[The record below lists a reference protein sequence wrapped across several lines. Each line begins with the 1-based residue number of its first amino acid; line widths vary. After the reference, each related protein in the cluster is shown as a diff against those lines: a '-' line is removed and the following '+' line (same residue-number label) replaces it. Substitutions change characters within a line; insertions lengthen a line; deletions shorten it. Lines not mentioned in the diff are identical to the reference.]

1 MPALFLPQLIL
12 YLFFLHPHRSSWVSF
27 SICLLFLAL
36 QPLSGSIWM
45 TPTCLPCLLWWSG
58 WTASYQTSKTNRIKR
73 KPAHFIKRRLQ
84 RGLRSAAG
92 SETPSFCPWTSTW
105 LEESIWTSEPSP
117 QGSGPQWGSLAG
129 FLLVK
134 WGSTYPQQTLR
145 VMMVGGRTEE
155 ARGRGPCALSRGH
168 WKTSGSLCPPL
179 LLRSRESLWALLA

>member
-1 MPALFLPQLIL
+1 MPFWWLPHAPSCWDFSDFSVEALYGLWPWPLQSRKDNRFMEGLESNKPRIALSRLSVCNLFLNDL
-12 YLFFLHPHRSSWVSF
+12 SF
-27 SICLLFLAL
+27 IY
-36 QPLSGSIWM
+36 GSRW
-45 TPTCLPCLLWWSG
+45 LWWSG

-73 KPAHFIKRRLQ
+73 KPAHFFKRRLQ

-134 WGSTYPQQTLR
+134 WGSTHPQQMLR
-145 VMMVGGRTEE
+145 VMMWGWGGTVENI
-155 ARGRGPCALSRGH
+155 GH
-168 WKTSGSLCPPL
+168 
-179 LLRSRESLWALLA
+179 LWTQ